1 MRSSQSAVLLT
12 AALLLLCFAPHA
24 SATRLLRFPNVWH
37 DRVVFSYA
45 GDLWTVG
52 TQGGTAVRLTS
63 NPGLELFAKFS
74 PDGRFIAFTGQ
85 YGGDEQVYV
94 IPSGGGTPKQL
105 TYYPAA
111 GPLAERWGYDNQV
124 YGWTPDGT
132 AVLFRSARDGF
143 TLTDSRLYT
152 VPASGGA
159 ATALPM
165 PVSGAGDFSPDAKKI
180 VYSPL

>member
-1 MRSSQSAVLLT
+1 MRSSRS
-12 AALLLLCFAPHA
+12 AALVAAALSFLSIAAPA
-24 SATRLLRFPNVWH
+24 ATKLLRFPHVWH

-94 IPSGGGTPKQL
+94 IPSDGGTPRKP
-105 TYYPAA
+105 TYYPAP
-111 GPLAERWGYDNQV
+111 GPLA
-124 YGWTPDGT
+124 
-132 AVLFRSARDGF
+132 
-143 TLTDSRLYT
+143 
-152 VPASGGA
+152 
-159 ATALPM
+159 
-165 PVSGAGDFSPDAKKI
+165 
-180 VYSPL
+180 